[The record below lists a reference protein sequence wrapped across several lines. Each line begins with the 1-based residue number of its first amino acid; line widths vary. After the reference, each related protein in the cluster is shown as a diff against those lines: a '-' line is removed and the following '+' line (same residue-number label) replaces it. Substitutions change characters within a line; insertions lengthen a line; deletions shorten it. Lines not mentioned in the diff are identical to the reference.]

1 MERIKDVSLA
11 QRAADAIKTSIIE
24 GKYNQGEKI
33 TQEECAKNLGL
44 SRICVR
50 EAFGQLAAEG
60 LLVKEVNRCT
70 RVASFTKRE
79 IEDVLRLRV
88 AIERLCIAQC
98 RERKSIPEVSLRQS
112 VERMGEL
119 AAKGEGYEREQMR
132 EDFAFHAAI
141 VDGAG
146 NTHAAKVW
154 HGIEGQILT
163 MLYPAISEYTKK
175 LGRRYHVR
183 EHTALIDALEEESAA
198 TLDKMIEEHILESM
212 STLLEIY
219 S

>member
-33 TQEECAKNLGL
+33 TEEECAKNLGL

-88 AIERLCIAQC
+88 AIELSLIHISA
-98 RERKSIPEVSLRQS
+98 REIFIRNS
-112 VERMGEL
+112 EL
-119 AAKGEGYEREQMR
+119 TEC
-132 EDFAFHAAI
+132 AI
-141 VDGAG
+141 
-146 NTHAAKVW
+146 
-154 HGIEGQILT
+154 
-163 MLYPAISEYTKK
+163 
-175 LGRRYHVR
+175 RRSPR
-183 EHTALIDALEEESAA
+183 RAL
-198 TLDKMIEEHILESM
+198 
-212 STLLEIY
+212 
-219 S
+219 

>member
-33 TQEECAKNLGL
+33 TEEECAKNLGL

-163 MLYPAISEYTKK
+163 MLYPAISEYKMCIRDRQGREGSDC
-175 LGRRYHVR
+175 LGR
-183 EHTALIDALEEESAA
+183 TPSASSLPENA
-198 TLDKMIEEHILESM
+198 RPDLWRPE
-212 STLLEIY
+212 Y
-219 S
+219 SKRVTSA